1 MWVAG
6 GPWRVTLNPVPDT
19 GVGEE
24 TGTQRSKQYTLFQI
38 NGYVDGEV
46 NPDLLRDHV
55 RPGL

>member
-6 GPWRVTLNPVPDT
+6 EHWRSSKSRHRH
-19 GVGEE
+19 GGGEA
-24 TGTQRSKQYTLFQI
+24 TGTQRSEQYTLSEI